1 MKKKSILLSVALA
14 SLLQAEQITSIE
26 YINLTKISTNI
37 ANETLGMRVGEE
49 LNLKKVNEAIKEFY
63 KYNYFEDITVSKD
76 NGKLKFVFKEKPSI
90 ANIDIVGYKQRE
102 NDIEALKKQM
112 GIKRGNMYSPKRV
125 KNAKEALLKI
135 LEKEGYINSVVEVD
149 IEKLNDDAVSVT
161 YNVNKGDEIVIK
173 KVNYFG
179 AQNLDEDDFEHVIAN
194 KEEEFASWFITQNDG
209 ELKAEQL
216 QYDGKRIRELYLENG
231 YLDATVENPFLEV
244 DFASNQADLDF
255 YINEGIQYKTNSITI
270 YLNSEIVDPKD
281 IYPELKLKENR
292 VFNVKKLRKDADY
305 IKTLVADEGYAFT
318 RVNYDIKKDEKN
330 GTADIIFNVIPGDK
344 VYIRDV
350 KISGNSRTL
359 DRVIR
364 RNVYLAPGDLFSLT
378 DFNDSRNK
386 LKRSGFF
393 DEVVIEQK
401 RVSEDKMDLVV
412 KTKEA
417 PTGNIIIGGGYGSS
431 DGVMVSGSINE
442 KNLFGS
448 GIALSI
454 SGEASESSAD
464 FAIKLRN
471 PAIRD
476 SKYHGEI
483 DLHMRETEIDNDVY
497 DLDKQTNGFSVSVGR
512 EIFRNLNAGLR
523 YRLDFIEE
531 DYTYDDSV
539 DDPTSSNYIA
549 PGIRRFVDDEYVTS
563 SLTPYINFDNTND
576 YYFPTEG
583 IKTGTSLEFAGVGGD
598 SKFLKSSSY
607 FKYFYSLED
616 RFDLDWVLRY
626 KLQARFLVDN
636 GKVHQGD
643 SLYLGG
649 TKTLRGFK
657 SYSFPSYD
665 TGVYGEPYKAMA
677 ATSVEMSFPLI
688 PTSKMRWGVF
698 FDYGVIGQD
707 DFGDVNK
714 EVGGEPIGYERYSTG
729 ALFEWVSP
737 FGPLQ
742 LIFAQPLNDKK
753 GDDTSSFEFSLGQT
767 F

>member
-1 MKKKSILLSVALA
+1 MKKKSILLSTALA
-14 SLLQAEQITSIE
+14 SLLHAEQITSIE

-37 ANETLGMRVGEE
+37 ANETLGIRVGDE
-49 LNLKKVNEAIKEFY
+49 LSVEKVNKAIKEFY
-63 KYNYFEDITVSKD
+63 KYNYFEDISVSNN
-76 NGKLKFVFKEKPSI
+76 NGKLEFVFDEKPSI
-90 ANIDIVGYKQRE
+90 ANVDITGYKQRE
-102 NDIEALKKQM
+102 DDITTLKKQI
-112 GIKRGNMYSPKRV
+112 GIDKGNMYSAKRV
-125 KNAKEALLKI
+125 KKAKEALLKV
-135 LEKEGYINSVVEVD
+135 LEQDGYINSVVEVD
-149 IEKLNDDAVSVT
+149 IEKLNDDAVTVT
-161 YNVNKGDEIVIK
+161 FNVNKGDEIVIK
-173 KVNYFG
+173 KVNYYG
-179 AQNLDEDDFEHVIAN
+179 AQNLDDGDFEHVIAN

-216 QYDGKRIRELYLENG
+216 QFDGKRIRELYLENG

-255 YINEGIQYKTNSITI
+255 YIKEGTQYKTNSITI
-270 YLNSEIVDPKD
+270 YLNTEILDPKE
-281 IYPELKLKENR
+281 IYPELKLKKDR

-305 IKTLVADEGYAFT
+305 IKTMVADLGYAFT
-318 RVNYDIKKDEKN
+318 QVRYDIKKDEKN
-330 GTADIIFNVIPGDK
+330 GTADVIFNVVPGDK
-344 VYIRDV
+344 VFIRDV

-386 LKRSGFF
+386 LKRTGYF
-393 DEVVIEQK
+393 DEVTIEQK
-401 RVSEDKMDLVV
+401 RVSADKMDLIV

-431 DGVMVSGSINE
+431 DGMMLSGSINE

-448 GIALSI
+448 GIAFSLA
-454 SGEASESSAD
+454 GEVSESGDQDISV
-464 FAIKLRN
+464 KLTN
-471 PAIRD
+471 PSIRD
-476 SKYHGEI
+476 SKYNGYI
-483 DLHMRETEIDNDVY
+483 DLHATQTEIDNSVY
-497 DLDKQTNGFSVSVGR
+497 DLDKQTNGFSVGVGR
-512 EIFRNLNAGLR
+512 EIFRNLRAGMN

-531 DYTYDDSV
+531 DYTYEDSSTV
-539 DDPTSSNYIA
+539 PTDS
-549 PGIRRFVDDEYVTS
+549 RFTDEEYVTS
-563 SLTPYINFDNTND
+563 SLTPYLNFDNTND

-583 IKTGTSLEFAGVGGD
+583 FKIGTSLEFAGIGGD
-598 SKFLKSSSY
+598 SEYLKSSSY

-616 RFDLDWVLRY
+616 KLDLDWILRY

-636 GKVHQGD
+636 GKIHQGD

-649 TKTLRGFK
+649 IKTLRGFK

-665 TGVYGEPYKAMA
+665 TGYKGEPYKSMA
-677 ATSVEMSFPLI
+677 ATSIEMSFPLI

-698 FDYGVIGQD
+698 YDYGMIGED
-707 DFGDVNK
+707 DIDEIQRSSV
-714 EVGGEPIGYERYSTG
+714 G

-742 LIFAQPLNDKK
+742 LIFAQPLDDEE
-753 GDDTSSFEFSLGQT
+753 GDDTSSFEFSLGQS